1 MRRKN
6 GSGTMY
12 RRNGVWYAQI
22 MVNGKLV
29 RRSTGETVKKKAAER
44 LDAMAQGY
52 DLSDEMR
59 LAAVATALQTRR
71 RPDVE
76 IGNALKVFFNMPCNQ
91 ELGSGSRTHIT
102 ASWRVFVRWLHGGPK
117 YGKRPPTLP
126 AHPEIS
132 MLDEVTEAI
141 VGKFATEIRKQ
152 FAPMTVRDTILTCRR
167 IWKTL
172 KIEPNPWNALP
183 PVRGEAHLRKA
194 FTDEELRRIIDK
206 AEGELKTLLIVGAY
220 TGLRLSD
227 AAKLRWEQIT
237 PEVDAVILRPQKT
250 AHSSGRIVAIPIHA
264 TLKAA
269 LGPHKSAGPVMP
281 IYAGLSQ
288 SGRCEAVQ
296 RHLQKCGIITA
307 IEIEGYRRKAT
318 DYGFHSL
325 RSTFISRLADAGMP
339 LAQIQGMVGHVSP
352 EMTQHYY
359 RQDAEAARGILDKL
373 PNLVKF

>member
-52 DLSDEMR
+52 DLSDEVR
-59 LAAVATALQTRR
+59 LAAVATALQSRR
-71 RPDVE
+71 RPDIE
-76 IGNALKVFFNMPCNQ
+76 IGNALKAFFDAPCNQ
-91 ELGSGSRTHIT
+91 EISEGARRCIT
-102 ASWRVFVRWLHGGPK
+102 SSWRVFSRWLHGGPK
-117 YGKRPPTLP
+117 YGKRKATLP

-132 MLDEVTEAI
+132 MMDEVTEAI
-141 VGKFATEIRKQ
+141 VGQFATEIRKQ
-152 FAPMTVRDTILTCRR
+152 YAPMTCRDTVQTLRR

-183 PVRGEAHLRKA
+183 PIKGEAHLRKA
-194 FTDEELRRIIDK
+194 FTNEELKRIIDK
-206 AEGELKTLLIVGAY
+206 ADGELKTLLIVGAY

-227 AAKLRWEQIT
+227 AAKLQWEQIT
-237 PEVDAVILRPQKT
+237 SAVDAVILRPHKT

-269 LGPHKSAGPVMP
+269 LGPHKGAGYVMP
-281 IYAGLSQ
+281 KIALLSQ
-288 SGRCEAVQ
+288 PGRCEAVQ
-296 RHLQKCGIITA
+296 RHLRKCGIATTT
-307 IEIEGYRRKAT
+307 EIEGYRRKAA

-373 PNLVKF
+373 PNLVNF